1 MAELEVSGLCRRFGG
16 LVALQDVSFTLSR
29 GEILGIIGPNGAG
42 KTTFINLVTGVYAP
56 TSGRILF
63 NGRDITRM
71 PAHQR
76 ARSGISRTF
85 QIIHPLESLNVLEN
99 VMLGFLFSQRMG
111 QREARRAAEAL
122 CGSLGLRDPE
132 RDVAQV
138 TMLELKKMEI
148 AHALANDPAVLFLD
162 EVMAGL
168 NADETRDLVAL
179 VQAIARER
187 TIGIGVVE
195 HVMSVIRDLTHRVIV
210 LEAGEIIAAG
220 PYETVASDPRVI
232 AAYLGGSFSSPGAR

>member
-1 MAELEVSGLCRRFGG
+1 MADLEVVGLGRRFGG

-42 KTTFINLVTGVYAP
+42 KTTFINLVSGVYAP

-99 VMLGFLFSQRMG
+99 VMLGFLFSRGMRQRG
-111 QREARRAAEAL
+111 ARRAAEAL
-122 CGSLGLRDPE
+122 CESLGLRDLE

-148 AHALANDPAVLFLD
+148 AHALASNPSILFLD

-168 NADETRDLVAL
+168 NSDETRDLVAL
-179 VQAIARER
+179 VQGIARER

-220 PYETVASDPRVI
+220 PYETVARDPRVI
-232 AAYLGGSFSSPGAR
+232 AAYLGGTHSPAGAR